1 MFSDGSRGV
10 MQLRV
15 VLPQATVPL
24 VCLNKS
30 IVGLPRCLVSSG
42 FNHLILQ
49 KMEQN
54 QLFFFV
60 REDLPNIPQ
69 VFNPHTYA

>member
-15 VLPQATVPL
+15 VLPHATEPL

-49 KMEQN
+49 NGTESTVGLHPGRLNKY
-54 QLFFFV
+54 FAG
-60 REDLPNIPQ
+60 I
-69 VFNPHTYA
+69 